1 MTRRYDMRQ
10 FFILMILLALIGATT
25 AGLAQ
30 EQTVP
35 FVVAQLDKDRLL
47 NRLAELKP
55 FQAEKGM
62 AGPGYAFAVTSEEF
76 RNSLLFLSPER
87 TDEVMKAFGMAVG
100 FLFKDK
106 NQLLTLTQWRDDGS
120 AKNFM
125 QVRYELWHLTDEEYR
140 SHLKNVNYEELD
152 IGGGEKILLTRKT
165 LEQSGQRQDITMFI
179 SARKAYFFECTL
191 MGTYESSEVKKL
203 VLQIWKIVESEAK
216 KGVR

>member
-1 MTRRYDMRQ
+1 MRKC
-10 FFILMILLALIGATT
+10 FILLAVVSIIGAS
-25 AGLAQ
+25 AYARGA
-30 EQTVP
+30 EQTAP
-35 FVVAQLDKDRLL
+35 FAVAQLDKDRLL

-55 FQAEKGM
+55 FQAEKGGLG
-62 AGPGYAFAVTSEEF
+62 AGSAFPVTREEF

-87 TDEVMKAFGMAVG
+87 TDEVMKDFGMAVG

-106 NQLLTLTQWRDDGS
+106 NQLLTLTQWRDHGS

-140 SHLKNVNYEELD
+140 GHLKNVNYEELD
-152 IGGGEKILLTRKT
+152 IGEGEKVLLTRKT

-191 MGTYESSEVKKL
+191 MGAYESSEVKKL
-203 VLQIWKIVESEAK
+203 ILQIWKIVESEAK
-216 KGVR
+216 KGTR